1 MKVDLKGLS
10 PISSAIEQVTGRRP
24 NLSTCWRWSTKGIQN
39 IRLET
44 VVLGGKR
51 MTTIAMVE
59 AFIRS
64 TTDAR
69 NASYKTQYIAP
80 TKAREKQI
88 EKASADLSAK
98 LSKKRTKAKA

>member
-1 MKVDLKGLS
+1 MQFDFKNLLS
-10 PISSAIEQVTGRRP
+10 IHIAVEQVTGWRQNP
-24 NLSTCWRWSTKGIQN
+24 STSWRWSTKGVKG

-44 VVLGGKR
+44 VVIGGR
-51 MTTIAMVE
+51 RLTTIAMVQ
-59 AFIRS
+59 AFIEA
-64 TTDAR
+64 TTNAR